1 MAMRISF
8 VMINNHDLVSL
19 IENRLDS
26 VSAEY
31 QSVDNKVE
39 IYRLD
44 GDLIILE
51 INQNMFSI
59 LYKESKYDF
68 GSWQDVHINKIFES
82 LKWVNKNNIKFPKT
96 IYWYEI
102 KKENGE
108 IINVENYI
116 ENEIQSID
124 EKESYI

>member
-1 MAMRISF
+1 ML
-8 VMINNHDLVSL
+8 NNHDIISL

-31 QSVDNKVE
+31 QSVDNKIE

-59 LYKESKYDF
+59 LYKENKYDF
-68 GSWQDVHINKIFES
+68 RESSQFFNK
-82 LKWVNKNNIKFPKT
+82 L
-96 IYWYEI
+96 
-102 KKENGE
+102 
-108 IINVENYI
+108 
-116 ENEIQSID
+116 D
-124 EKESYI
+124 ELIS